1 VEGVKTTPQWVGWV
15 ETWRTPRLEVGWR
28 AVGGR
33 WGEALPIPDQLNT
46 GKIESA
52 CSVQGFEL
60 AIPIPSRTSANKI
73 SSEARAPSSVMATV
87 PAGGGSPT
95 IVAVMKLPTL
105 GFSSRLPASPTWITA
120 TTSGDRHLL
129 RMVGHYCFHN
139 KRTDR
144 PDCPGLWTGRNLLT
158 LQFHSAHK
166 ENRRHLCLTFFV
178 L

>member
-1 VEGVKTTPQWVGWV
+1 MESSGGPLGRGTSDPGSVEYRIGLLGTGIRTRDPHPQPDFGKQNQQ
-15 ETWRTPRLEVGWR
+15 R
-28 AVGGR
+28 A
-33 WGEALPIPDQLNT
+33 
-46 GKIESA
+46 
-52 CSVQGFEL
+52 
-60 AIPIPSRTSANKI
+60 
-73 SSEARAPSSVMATV
+73 ARPSSVMATV

-95 IVAVMKLPTL
+95 IVAMMKLPTL

-144 PDCPGLWTGRNLLT
+144 PDCPGLWTGQNLLT